1 MKTFRA
7 RITSLF
13 LFLIGC
19 SVLGTGVFL
28 ALLLQS
34 SYIDS
39 LSSRLIKE
47 SKMIAETI
55 EWQKFEKELPLL
67 QQEIEAFGTTLEARV
82 TVFDLNGKVLGDSM
96 NLKSNQTLEEE
107 WKEIKPQQ
115 NNSSEVITIRRVNN
129 LITAVP
135 IIREGEIIGVV
146 RLSSGLDEVNNS
158 LSKVWLSLGGGL
170 VIAYALAAFASSRVA
185 TSVTRPL
192 EEMTQVAVDI
202 AQKRFHRRVKEDGKD
217 EIGRLGRAIN
227 RMAHSLQFQMETIRK
242 SERRLTSVIES
253 MESGLLMVNARGRV
267 SIANKS
273 FERQFGAKPSE
284 LVGIPYEEIHTT
296 YDLSELISRCAQTGT
311 RIRQEIHLDHP
322 IERTLEAN
330 LAPMWVESNGIGVV
344 AVFHDVTAIRR
355 LEQMRKDFVAN
366 VSHEL
371 RTPITSIRGFSETL
385 LDGAMRDPETCKDF
399 LQIILDESIRLQ
411 RLVGDLLDLS
421 SIESKQMA
429 MNFEQFHIASFIKN
443 VTKTLDE
450 QARNKEQILRLDL
463 PEDFEVKMD
472 PDRLKQI
479 VLNLVSNAIAYTPA
493 GGKIL
498 VRVDQLAKQWRLVVS
513 DTGMGIPEEDLGRI
527 FERFYRVDKARSRDS
542 GGTGL
547 GLAIVKHLVEEY
559 SGEIDVTSKVG
570 EGTTFTIRFPI
581 IQPSV

>member
-19 SVLGTGVFL
+19 SVLGTGFFL
-28 ALLLQS
+28 ALLLHS

-39 LSSRLIKE
+39 LSSRLTKE

-55 EWQKFEKELPLL
+55 EWHGSESDLASL
-67 QQEIEAFGTTLEARV
+67 QQEIKAFGDTLEAHV
-82 TVFDLNGKVLGDSM
+82 TLYNLQGKVLGDST
-96 NLKSNQTLEEE
+96 NSKSNTELETE
-107 WKEIKPQQ
+107 WEQIRSQS
-115 NNSSEVITIRRVNN
+115 NGSEVITIPKSDQ
-129 LITAVP
+129 LIAAVP
-135 IIREGEIIGVV
+135 VV
-146 RLSSGLDEVNNS
+146 RDEKKIGIVRISSPLDEVNQS
-158 LSKVWLSLGGGL
+158 LSQVWLSLAGGL

-185 TSVTRPL
+185 SSVTRPL

-273 FERQFGAKPSE
+273 FERQFGAKPNE
-284 LVGIPYEEIHTT
+284 IVGVPYEEIQTT
-296 YDLSELISRCAQTGT
+296 FDLCSLISRCAQTGT
-311 RIRQEIHLDHP
+311 RIREEIHLHHP
-322 IERTLEAN
+322 VERILEAS

-344 AVFHDVTAIRR
+344 AVFHDLTAIRR

-385 LDGAMRDPETCKDF
+385 LDGAMQDPDTCQEF
-399 LQIILDESIRLQ
+399 LKIILEESIRLQ

-421 SIESKQMA
+421 TIESKQMA
-429 MNFEQFHIASFIKN
+429 MNFEQLSIASFLQNI
-443 VTKTLDE
+443 TKTLDE
-450 QARNKEQILRLDL
+450 QARSKEQTLRVEIK
-463 PEDFEVKMD
+463 EDFQIRMD

-493 GGKIL
+493 GGEIR
-498 VRVDQLAKQWRLVVS
+498 VQVDQEGSNWILVVS

-527 FERFYRVDKARSRDS
+527 FERFYRVDKARSRES

-559 SGEIDVTSKVG
+559 EGEIKVTSKVG
-570 EGTTFTIRFPI
+570 EGTTFTIWF
-581 IQPSV
+581 SKE

>member
-19 SVLGTGVFL
+19 SVLGTGFFL
-28 ALLLQS
+28 ALLLHS

-39 LSSRLIKE
+39 LSSRLTKE
-47 SKMIAETI
+47 SKMIAEMI
-55 EWQKFEKELPLL
+55 EWNGGESDLASL
-67 QQEIEAFGTTLEARV
+67 QQEIKAFGDTLEAHV
-82 TVFDLNGKVLGDSM
+82 TLYNVQGKVLGDST
-96 NLKSNQTLEEE
+96 NSKSSSELDAE
-107 WKEIKPQQ
+107 WEQIRSQS
-115 NNSSEVITIRRVNN
+115 NGLEVITIPKSDE
-129 LITAVP
+129 LIAAVP
-135 IIREGEIIGVV
+135 VVQGGKKIGVV
-146 RLSSGLDEVNNS
+146 RISSPLDEVNQS
-158 LSKVWLSLGGGL
+158 LSQVWLSLAGGL

-185 TSVTRPL
+185 SSVTRPL

-273 FERQFGAKPSE
+273 FEQQFGAKPSE
-284 LVGIPYEEIHTT
+284 IVGVPYDEIQTT
-296 YDLSELISRCAQTGT
+296 FDLSSLISRCAQTGA
-311 RIRQEIHLDHP
+311 RIREEIHLHHP
-322 IERTLEAN
+322 VERILEAN

-344 AVFHDVTAIRR
+344 AVFHDLTAIRR

-385 LDGAMRDPETCKDF
+385 LDGAMQDPDTCEEF
-399 LQIILDESIRLQ
+399 LKIILEESIRLQ

-421 SIESKQMA
+421 TIESKQMT
-429 MNFEQFHIASFIKN
+429 MNFEQLSISSFFQNI
-443 VTKTLDE
+443 TKTLDE
-450 QARNKEQILRLDL
+450 QARSKEQTLLVEIK
-463 PEDFEVKMD
+463 EDFQIKMD
-472 PDRLKQI
+472 PDRLKQV
-479 VLNLVSNAIAYTPA
+479 VLNLVGNAITYTPA
-493 GGKIL
+493 GGEIR
-498 VRVDQLAKQWRLVVS
+498 VQVDQEEKHWILIVS

-527 FERFYRVDKARSRDS
+527 FERFYRVDKARSRES

-559 SGEIDVTSKVG
+559 EGEINVTSKVG
-570 EGTTFTIRFPI
+570 EGTTFTIWF
-581 IQPSV
+581 SKA

>member
-19 SVLGTGVFL
+19 SVLGTGFFL
-28 ALLLQS
+28 ALLLHS

-39 LSSRLIKE
+39 LSSRLTKE

-55 EWQKFEKELPLL
+55 EWDGSESDLASL
-67 QQEIEAFGTTLEARV
+67 QQEIKAFGDTLEAHV
-82 TVFDLNGKVLGDSM
+82 TLYNVQGKVLGDST
-96 NLKSNQTLEEE
+96 NSKSNDELEAE
-107 WKEIKPQQ
+107 WEQIRSQS
-115 NNSSEVITIRRVNN
+115 NGSEVITIPKSDE
-129 LITAVP
+129 LIAAVP
-135 IIREGEIIGVV
+135 VIHDEKKVGVV
-146 RLSSGLDEVNNS
+146 RISSPLDEVNQS
-158 LSKVWLSLGGGL
+158 LSQVWLSLAGGL
-170 VIAYALAAFASSRVA
+170 IIAYALAAFASSRVA
-185 TSVTRPL
+185 SSVTRPL

-284 LVGIPYEEIHTT
+284 IVGVPYDEIQTT
-296 YDLSELISRCAQTGT
+296 FDLCSLISRCAQTGT
-311 RIRQEIHLDHP
+311 RIREEIHLHYP
-322 IERTLEAN
+322 VERILEAN

-344 AVFHDVTAIRR
+344 AVFHDLTAIRR

-385 LDGAMRDPETCKDF
+385 LDGAMQDPDTCQEF
-399 LQIILDESIRLQ
+399 LKIILEESIRLQ

-421 SIESKQMA
+421 TIESKQMA
-429 MNFEQFHIASFIKN
+429 MNFEQLSIASFLQNI
-443 VTKTLDE
+443 TKTLDE
-450 QARNKEQILRLDL
+450 QARNKEQTLRVEIK
-463 PEDFEVKMD
+463 EDFQIRMD

-493 GGKIL
+493 GGEIR
-498 VRVDQLAKQWRLVVS
+498 VQVDQEEKDWILVVS

-527 FERFYRVDKARSRDS
+527 FERFYRVDKARSRES

-559 SGEIDVTSKVG
+559 EGEIKVTSKMG
-570 EGTTFTIRFPI
+570 EGTTFTIWF
-581 IQPSV
+581 SKE